1 MQPFFYIRH
10 IPIFGDALLAPM
22 SGYSDLPFRSICRAL
37 GSALSYTE
45 FVPAPGIIYD
55 APAVLRRLKFS
66 PAERPITFQ
75 IFGPAETVLAEAA
88 RRIEP
93 LGPDIIDINMGCS
106 ADDVALHGAGAG
118 LLCKP
123 ATIGRIFAA
132 LTKAVKVP
140 VTGKIR
146 LGWDDA
152 SRNYLEV
159 AKILEDN
166 GASLIAVHGR
176 TKSQAY
182 KGNADWDAI
191 GQVKAAVKIP
201 VVGSGDVKT
210 VADIE
215 RMKRHTGVDAVMIG
229 RAAIGNPWIFA
240 RRERSEVAFNEV
252 AEMIRRHLALA
263 LEFYGPVEGFKF
275 FRRHAHKYIF
285 AVPMADALRF
295 ALNTARQPE
304 EALGTLEQYEAELS
318 VIAWKDANEKS
329 RCRQPA

>member
-1 MQPFFYIRH
+1 MPPRFHIRD
-10 IPIFGDALLAPM
+10 IPVYGDALLAPM
-22 SGYSDLPFRSICRAL
+22 SGYSDLPFRSICREL
-37 GSALSYTE
+37 GSAMSYTE
-45 FVPAPGIIYD
+45 FVPAPGILHG
-55 APAVLRRLKFS
+55 AEAVMRRLKFT
-66 PAERPITFQ
+66 PGERPITFQ
-75 IFGPAETVLAEAA
+75 IFGPDEQTLAEAA

-93 LGPDIIDINMGCS
+93 LGPDIIDVNMGCY

-132 LTKAVKVP
+132 LTRTVKGP

-146 LGWDDA
+146 IGWDVS

-166 GASLIAVHGR
+166 GAALIAVHGR
-176 TKSQAY
+176 TKAQAY

-210 VADIE
+210 VADID
-215 RMKRHTGVDAVMIG
+215 RMKKHTGVNAVMIG

-240 RRERSEVAFNEV
+240 RRERREVPFVEVA
-252 AEMIRRHLALA
+252 AMIRKHLALA
-263 LEFYGPVEGFKF
+263 LEFYGPADGFLL

-285 AVPMADALRF
+285 AVPMADALRS
-295 ALNTARQPE
+295 ALANARRPE
-304 EALGTLEQYEAELS
+304 EVLGTIERYETELLPALGYNYH
-318 VIAWKDANEKS
+318 V
-329 RCRQPA
+329 